1 MRMMVSDI
9 NSLSNVAKCVDVLL
23 YYEDN
28 IKTTRINI
36 LRCMDQLLPPIP
48 EYKEHN
54 DIVFDQLKLLLID
67 LDNITELYSYQATK
81 MIQGVSKDYYNKTVA
96 IQLKSLYNMVP
107 LEVK

>member
-1 MRMMVSDI
+1 
-9 NSLSNVAKCVDVLL
+9 
-23 YYEDN
+23 
-28 IKTTRINI
+28 
-36 LRCMDQLLPPIP
+36 MDQLLPPIP